1 MADYTKATNF
11 TAKDGLPTGNAGKI
25 VKGTEIDTE
34 LTAVSN
40 AIASKADINSPSF
53 TGVPVGPTA
62 SAGTNTTQVA
72 TTAFVIAERTN
83 TSTLTNKTLTSPA
96 INTPAI
102 VGGSITG
109 ITDLAVADGGTG
121 SSTLAANNVL
131 LGNGTSALQ
140 TVAPSSSGNILMSN
154 GTTWTS
160 VNPGFYDGV
169 KVQAFTSSGTFTVPT
184 GITSVKV
191 SIAGGGGGGGGLN
204 NGGNGG
210 TSSFGSFVIGGGGGG
225 GGRGFDNGTE
235 CTVAADGTTAA
246 STNIPY
252 NYFNLNL
259 TRSPD
264 YGSGGGGGT
273 GSNNCTGS
281 GGLNAGRGVGYVT
294 GLTPGANITVTVGVG
309 GTSGG
314 GTGTNA
320 GAPGIVVVEW

>member
-1 MADYTKATNF
+1 MSNYTKATNF
-11 TAKDGLPTGNAGKI
+11 ATKDTLPTGDANKI
-25 VKGTEIDTE
+25 VKGTEIDNEFT
-34 LTAVSN
+34 
-40 AIASKADINSPSF
+40 AIASAVTSKADLASPTF
-53 TGVPVGPTA
+53 TGTPAAPTA

-72 TTAFVIAERTN
+72 TTSFVIAERTN
-83 TSTLTNKTLTSPA
+83 TSTLTNKTLTSP
-96 INTPAI
+96 TI

-160 VNPGFYDGV
+160 VNPGLYDGV

-210 TSSFGSFVIGGGGGG
+210 TSSFGTFVIGGGGGY

-264 YGSGGGGGT
+264 YGSGGVGGAG
-273 GSNNCTGS
+273 GDNCTGS

-294 GLTPGANITVTVGVG
+294 GLTPGANITVTVGAG

-314 GTGTNA
+314 GTGTTA
-320 GAPGIVVVEW
+320 GAPGVVVVEW